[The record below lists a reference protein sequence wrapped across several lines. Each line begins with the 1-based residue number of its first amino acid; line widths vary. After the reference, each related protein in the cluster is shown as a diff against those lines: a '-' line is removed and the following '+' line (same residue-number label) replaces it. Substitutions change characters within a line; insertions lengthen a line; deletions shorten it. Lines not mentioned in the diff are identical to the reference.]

1 MKEKDTYDKERLE
14 KLPKEIQRQFLKI
27 KRERENKGAK

>member
-14 KLPKEIQRQFLKI
+14 KLAKELQRQFLRRKS
-27 KRERENKGAK
+27 KKENKGAK

>member
-1 MKEKDTYDKERLE
+1 MKYKYNKERLE
-14 KLPKEIQRQFLKI
+14 KLTNEIQRQFIKT